1 MPAVARRLWLFA
13 GLPARPHVDRQ
24 PRAPDLR
31 RHQRDPEGDD
41 RVLAMNVLTEREHR
55 SLVIEYN
62 DSASP
67 YPADKAIVD
76 LFEAQ
81 VARTPNDEAIRFSD
95 QSLTYRELND
105 RANQMATHLGTLGVG
120 PDHLVGLYMEHSI
133 EVVCTILG
141 VLKAGAA
148 YVPIDPASPDERVA
162 FMLRDMAAGRVGTL
176 PVLVTQSRFVGSL
189 PSGAAQ
195 VATLDAD
202 FAAIRRYPVAN
213 PQRPIAPDSLAYV
226 IYTSGSTG
234 TPKGVM
240 IEHRSLVNYI
250 WWAKEHYSRGE
261 RLAWPLFSS
270 LAFDLTVTSIFTPL
284 VSGGRIVVVR
294 EDPGMP
300 GMAIFKVIEED
311 GVDIVKVTPAH
322 LAMIKDMELRA
333 TKIRKLIVGGEDFKT
348 ELARDI
354 TRTFG
359 RPVEIY
365 NEYGPTE
372 ATVGCMIHRYDLEQD
387 LALSV
392 PIGMPAANAG
402 VYILDEQLRPVPT
415 GVIGEMYLAGDGLA
429 RGYFNRPELTA
440 QRFLTTDDPR
450 HKGPGL
456 RLYKTGDIARWSA
469 DGRMEFLGRAD
480 HQVKVAG
487 ARIDLGEVEARL
499 LQHDD
504 VRECVVDIVNPL
516 AMRASKMVTHC
527 TRCGLASDVP
537 GTSYDAAGV
546 CNVCRGYDTYVG
558 KAEAYFKTPNALAAL
573 VAEMQ
578 AARTGD
584 YDCLVLLSGGK
595 DSTYMLYQLCD
606 LGLKPLV
613 FTLDNGFISDEAKAN
628 IRRVVDSLGVELVVG
643 GMPHMNEIFVDSLKR
658 FANVCN
664 GCFKTIYTLATNL
677 AHEKGI
683 RYIVTGLS
691 RGQFFETRLTEEV
704 FQREDFDVAKLDA
717 LVLEARKAYHRR
729 EDAVSCHLEV
739 DIFRDDEVFED
750 VQFVDFYRYWSVP
763 LAEVHAFLR
772 QHTPW
777 LRPSDTGRSTNCL
790 MNDVVI
796 YVHRKQRG
804 FHNYALPYSWDVR
817 LGQKTR
823 DEAMEELED
832 ELDERRVQQIMAQI
846 GYTEPP
852 QPSETHINRLA
863 AYYVSE
869 KALTV
874 AELRAHLAQ
883 WLPDY
888 MLPAYFIRLDGLPL
902 TSNGKIDRQVLP
914 TFFDANI
921 QPAHDSVGPRTATEK
936 ALAAIWSELLCVEN
950 IGLNDD
956 FFDLGGQALL
966 AIKAVSRIRDVFEV
980 DLPLRNLFE
989 HPTLA
994 GLAEVIDG
1002 LSWVEKAKAPTYDAS
1017 DREEIA
1023 L

>member
-1 MPAVARRLWLFA
+1 MPAVARRLWLFG
-13 GLPARPHVDRQ
+13 GLPDRPHVDRQ

-55 SLVIEYN
+55 SVVIEYN

-133 EVVCTILG
+133 EVVCAILG

-162 FMLRDMAAGRVGTL
+162 FMLRDMAAGRVGGGTL
-176 PVLVTQSRFVGSL
+176 PVLVTQSRFVDIL
-189 PSGAAQ
+189 PSRAAH
-195 VATLDAD
+195 VVTLDAD
-202 FAAIRRYPVAN
+202 FAAISSYPVAN
-213 PQRPIAPDSLAYV
+213 PPRPIAPDSLAYV

-250 WWAKEHYSRGE
+250 WWAKQQYSRCE

-402 VYILDEQLRPVPT
+402 VYILDEHLSPVPT

-429 RGYFNRPELTA
+429 RGYLNRPELTA
-440 QRFLTTDDPR
+440 EKFLTTEDPR
-450 HKGPGL
+450 QKGPGAQSSVFRPATL
-456 RLYKTGDIARWSA
+456 RLYKTGDMARWSA

-480 HQVKVAG
+480 HQVKIAG
-487 ARIDLGEVEARL
+487 ARIELGE
-499 LQHDD
+499 
-504 VRECVVDIVNPL
+504 I
-516 AMRASKMVTHC
+516 
-527 TRCGLASDVP
+527 
-537 GTSYDAAGV
+537 
-546 CNVCRGYDTYVG
+546 
-558 KAEAYFKTPNALAAL
+558 
-573 VAEMQ
+573 
-578 AARTGD
+578 
-584 YDCLVLLSGGK
+584 
-595 DSTYMLYQLCD
+595 
-606 LGLKPLV
+606 
-613 FTLDNGFISDEAKAN
+613 
-628 IRRVVDSLGVELVVG
+628 
-643 GMPHMNEIFVDSLKR
+643 
-658 FANVCN
+658 
-664 GCFKTIYTLATNL
+664 
-677 AHEKGI
+677 
-683 RYIVTGLS
+683 
-691 RGQFFETRLTEEV
+691 
-704 FQREDFDVAKLDA
+704 
-717 LVLEARKAYHRR
+717 
-729 EDAVSCHLEV
+729 
-739 DIFRDDEVFED
+739 
-750 VQFVDFYRYWSVP
+750 
-763 LAEVHAFLR
+763 
-772 QHTPW
+772 
-777 LRPSDTGRSTNCL
+777 
-790 MNDVVI
+790 
-796 YVHRKQRG
+796 
-804 FHNYALPYSWDVR
+804 
-817 LGQKTR
+817 
-823 DEAMEELED
+823 
-832 ELDERRVQQIMAQI
+832 
-846 GYTEPP
+846 
-852 QPSETHINRLA
+852 
-863 AYYVSE
+863 
-869 KALTV
+869 
-874 AELRAHLAQ
+874 
-883 WLPDY
+883 
-888 MLPAYFIRLDGLPL
+888 
-902 TSNGKIDRQVLP
+902 
-914 TFFDANI
+914 
-921 QPAHDSVGPRTATEK
+921 
-936 ALAAIWSELLCVEN
+936 
-950 IGLNDD
+950 
-956 FFDLGGQALL
+956 
-966 AIKAVSRIRDVFEV
+966 
-980 DLPLRNLFE
+980 
-989 HPTLA
+989 
-994 GLAEVIDG
+994 
-1002 LSWVEKAKAPTYDAS
+1002 
-1017 DREEIA
+1017 
-1023 L
+1023 